1 MRTCFMRLSD
11 DEPNLCLFRVRVQSL
26 RAKKILRKE
35 NLAKAVFTGG
45 RGEELEARKRADPG

>member
-1 MRTCFMRLSD
+1 MSQTCAS
-11 DEPNLCLFRVRVQSL
+11 FRVRVQSL

-35 NLAKAVFTGG
+35 NWGSCIHWGG